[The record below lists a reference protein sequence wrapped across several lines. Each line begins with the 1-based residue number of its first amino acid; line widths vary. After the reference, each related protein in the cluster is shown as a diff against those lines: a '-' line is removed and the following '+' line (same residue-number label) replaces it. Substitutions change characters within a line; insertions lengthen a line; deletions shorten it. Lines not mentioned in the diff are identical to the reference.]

1 MIGTKPY
8 KDPQSE
14 RDEVKEILA
23 KLADLK
29 VYYVLSQQDGV
40 PRVHSLDEH
49 MHEDILAPMA
59 AAAYNAARMAYREM
73 NKLAPKCVILKS
85 GDMTSLVVP
94 VGENYVLLVS
104 EKPGEQGLESKINEV
119 QGIARELAK
128 EIERPFSY
136 E

>member
-8 KDPQSE
+8 RDPQSE
-14 RDEVKEILA
+14 RDEVKEIIDRYL
-23 KLADLK
+23 KLNDLK

-59 AAAYNAARMAYREM
+59 AAAYNAACMAYREM
-73 NKLAPKCVILKS
+73 NKPAPKCVIFKS

-119 QGIARELAK
+119 WGIARELATK
-128 EIERPFSY
+128 V
-136 E
+136 